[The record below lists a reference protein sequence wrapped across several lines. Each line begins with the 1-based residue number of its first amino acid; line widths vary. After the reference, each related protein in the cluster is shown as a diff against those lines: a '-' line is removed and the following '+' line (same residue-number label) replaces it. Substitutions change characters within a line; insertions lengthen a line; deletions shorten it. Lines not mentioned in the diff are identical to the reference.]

1 MAKYVLTRLA
11 WSALIVVVSSIVIF
25 LILRVLPGDPVLARL
40 GASTGVDPAVIE
52 RLRTEAGLNDPL
64 LTQYLTWLG
73 GIFRGDLGV
82 AYTSQFPVA
91 SLIAERLPVTLELT
105 ALAMTFT
112 VVIAVPL
119 AIASVYRHRS
129 LADKSV
135 RLITSVGIA
144 VPLFIVA
151 LVFIL
156 IFSTVLGWLP
166 SRGYVPFSESP
177 MENLK
182 LMILPAASLVVV
194 ASPLLIRHMRESMLE
209 TESEPFVR
217 TAVGKGSMRTRV
229 IFRHVFRSSLVPS
242 LTMLGLLI
250 GYTLAGTV
258 VVEYIFGLPGIGSL
272 ALESALKRDY
282 AVLQSVVLLI
292 VIMFVVTTFIVDIVN
307 GLIDPRVRLQAAR
320 G

>member
-1 MAKYVLTRLA
+1 MPK
-11 WSALIVVVSSIVIF
+11 
-25 LILRVLPGDPVLARL
+25 
-40 GASTGVDPAVIE
+40 
-52 RLRTEAGLNDPL
+52 
-64 LTQYLTWLG
+64 
-73 GIFRGDLGV
+73 
-82 AYTSQFPVA
+82 FPVT

-105 ALAMTFT
+105 ALAMTA
-112 VVIAVPL
+112 VVAIAVPL
-119 AIASVYRHRS
+119 AIASVYRQAS
-129 LADKSV
+129 LADRGV
-135 RLITSVGIA
+135 RLLTSIGIA

-156 IFSTVLGWLP
+156 IFSTILGWLP
-166 SRGYVPFSESP
+166 SRGYIPFAESP
-177 MENLK
+177 TENLK
-182 LMILPAASLVVV
+182 LMILPVASLVVV

-217 TAVGKGSMRTRV
+217 TALGKGAVRTRV
-229 IFRHVFRSSLVPS
+229 VFRHVLRSSLVPS

-292 VIMFVVTTFIVDIVN
+292 VVMFVVTTFIVDIVN
-307 GLIDPRVRLQAAR
+307 GLVDPRVRLQATH

>member
-1 MAKYVLTRLA
+1 VAKYILTRLA
-11 WSALIVVVSSIVIF
+11 WSALIVIVSSIVIF
-25 LILRVLPGDPVLARL
+25 LVLRVLPGDPVLARL
-40 GASTGVDPAVIE
+40 GASTGVDPAAIE
-52 RLRTEAGLNDPL
+52 RLRVEAGLNDPL
-64 LTQYLTWLG
+64 LTQYFTWAS
-73 GIFRGDLGV
+73 GIFRGNFGT
-82 AYTSQFPVA
+82 AYTSQFPVT

-105 ALAMTFT
+105 ALAMTA
-112 VVIAVPL
+112 VVAIAVPL
-119 AIASVYRHRS
+119 AIASVYRQAS
-129 LADKSV
+129 LADRGV
-135 RLITSVGIA
+135 RLLTSIGIA

-156 IFSTVLGWLP
+156 IFSTILGWLP
-166 SRGYVPFSESP
+166 SRGYIPFAESP
-177 MENLK
+177 TENLK
-182 LMILPAASLVVV
+182 LMILPVASLVVV

-217 TAVGKGSMRTRV
+217 TALGKGAVRTRV
-229 IFRHVFRSSLVPS
+229 VFRHVLRSSLVPS

-292 VIMFVVTTFIVDIVN
+292 VVMFVVTTFIVDIVN
-307 GLIDPRVRLQAAR
+307 GLVDPRVRLQATH

>member
-1 MAKYVLTRLA
+1 LTRLA
-11 WSALIVVVSSIVIF
+11 WSALIVIVSSIVIF
-25 LILRVLPGDPVLARL
+25 LVLRVLPGDPVLARL
-40 GASTGVDPAVIE
+40 GASTGVDPAAIE
-52 RLRTEAGLNDPL
+52 RLRVEAGLNDPL
-64 LTQYLTWLG
+64 LTQYFTWAS
-73 GIFRGDLGV
+73 GIFRGNFGT
-82 AYTSQFPVA
+82 AYTSQFPVT

-105 ALAMTFT
+105 ALAMTA
-112 VVIAVPL
+112 VVAIAVPL
-119 AIASVYRHRS
+119 AIASVYRQAS
-129 LADKSV
+129 LADRGV
-135 RLITSVGIA
+135 RLLTSIGIA

-156 IFSTVLGWLP
+156 IFSTILGWLP
-166 SRGYVPFSESP
+166 SRGYIPFAESP
-177 MENLK
+177 TENLK
-182 LMILPAASLVVV
+182 LMILPVASLVVV

-217 TAVGKGSMRTRV
+217 TALGKGAVRTRV
-229 IFRHVFRSSLVPS
+229 VFRHVLRSSLVPS

-292 VIMFVVTTFIVDIVN
+292 VVMFVVTTFIVDIVN
-307 GLIDPRVRLQAAR
+307 GLVDPRVRLQATH

>member
-1 MAKYVLTRLA
+1 MVRYILTRLA
-11 WSALIVVVSSIVIF
+11 WSALIVIVSSIVIF
-25 LILRVLPGDPVLARL
+25 LVLRVLPGDPVLARL
-40 GASTGVDPAVIE
+40 GASTGVDPAAIE
-52 RLRTEAGLNDPL
+52 RLRVEAGLNDPL
-64 LTQYLTWLG
+64 LTQYFTWAS
-73 GIFRGDLGV
+73 GIFRGNFGT
-82 AYTSQFPVA
+82 AYTSQFPVT

-105 ALAMTFT
+105 ALAMTA
-112 VVIAVPL
+112 VVAIAVPL
-119 AIASVYRHRS
+119 AIASVYRQAS
-129 LADKSV
+129 LADRGV
-135 RLITSVGIA
+135 RLLTSIGIA

-156 IFSTVLGWLP
+156 IFSTILGWLP
-166 SRGYVPFSESP
+166 SRGYIPFAESP
-177 MENLK
+177 TENLK
-182 LMILPAASLVVV
+182 LMILPVASLVVV

-217 TAVGKGSMRTRV
+217 TALGKGAVRTRV
-229 IFRHVFRSSLVPS
+229 VFRHVLRSSLVPS

-292 VIMFVVTTFIVDIVN
+292 VVMFVVTTFIVDIVN
-307 GLIDPRVRLQAAR
+307 GLVDPRVRLQATH

>member
-1 MAKYVLTRLA
+1 MAKYILTRLA
-11 WSALIVVVSSIVIF
+11 WSTLIVIVSSIVIF
-25 LILRVLPGDPVLARL
+25 LVLRVLPGDPVLARL
-40 GASTGVDPAVIE
+40 GASTGVDPAAIE
-52 RLRTEAGLNDPL
+52 RLRVEAGLNDPL
-64 LTQYLTWLG
+64 LTQYFTWLV
-73 GIFRGDLGV
+73 GIFRGDFGT
-82 AYTSQFPVA
+82 AYASQFPVT

-105 ALAMTFT
+105 ALAMTA
-112 VVIAVPL
+112 VVAIAVPL
-119 AIASVYRHRS
+119 AIASVYRQAS
-129 LADKSV
+129 LADRGV
-135 RLITSVGIA
+135 RLLTSIGIA

-156 IFSTVLGWLP
+156 VFSTILGWLP
-166 SRGYVPFSESP
+166 SRGYVPFAESP
-177 MENLK
+177 TENLK
-182 LMILPAASLVVV
+182 LMILPVASLVVV

-217 TAVGKGSMRTRV
+217 TAVGKGAVRTRV
-229 IFRHVFRSSLVPS
+229 VFRHVLRSSLVPS

-258 VVEYIFGLPGIGSL
+258 VVEYVFGLPGIGSL

-292 VIMFVVTTFIVDIVN
+292 VVMFVVTTFIVDIVN
-307 GLIDPRVRLQAAR
+307 GLVDPRVRLQAAH